1 MTYRYIYKITCTT
14 GSLKD
19 KFYYGQHTTDN
30 LDDGYKGSGVMI
42 QRYYKKHPNDYIKEI
57 ISYHENKSELDNAEI
72 SIISKYIND
81 DNCLNLSPGGFGG
94 SVKGIKNPNY
104 GKHLSEETKKK
115 LSEAHKGKPSN
126 LSEESRNKISEVHKN
141 QIPWN
146 KGKKCGPLSE
156 EHRKKISESG
166 KGKII
171 SEEQKQIMSIKH
183 SGEGNP
189 MFGKSPWNK
198 GKKCGHLSE
207 ETKRKMSE
215 ARKGRI
221 SPNKGKTT
229 WNKGIKLLWITLN
242 NNHKQIKEE
251 ELQKYIDA
259 GWHRG
264 RK

>member
-1 MTYRYIYKITCTT
+1 MTYRYIYKITCTA
-14 GSLKD
+14 GGFNG

-57 ISYHENKSELDNAEI
+57 ISYHKNKSELDNAEI

-81 DNCLNLSPGGFGG
+81 ANCLNLAPGGFGG

-104 GKHLSEETKKK
+104 GRHMSEETRKKLSEAKTGKNNSFYNKRHTPETIERMSNSHKGHKPWNIGKHLSEET
-115 LSEAHKGKPSN
+115 
-126 LSEESRNKISEVHKN
+126 
-141 QIPWN
+141 
-146 KGKKCGPLSE
+146 
-156 EHRKKISESG
+156 RKKISESG

-171 SEEQKQIMSIKH
+171 SEKQKQIMSIKH

-189 MFGKSPWNK
+189 MFGKAPWNK
-198 GKKCGHLSE
+198 GV
-207 ETKRKMSE
+207 
-215 ARKGRI
+215 
-221 SPNKGKTT
+221 
-229 WNKGIKLLWITLN
+229 KLFWVTLN
-242 NNHKQIKEE
+242 NKHKQIKEE